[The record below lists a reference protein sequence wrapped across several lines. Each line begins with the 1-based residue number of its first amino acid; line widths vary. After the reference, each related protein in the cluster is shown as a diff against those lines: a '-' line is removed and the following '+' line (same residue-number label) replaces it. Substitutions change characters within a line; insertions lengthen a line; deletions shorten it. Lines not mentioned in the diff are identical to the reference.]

1 MHNKPAPDS
10 LQPFDRPTDPAGT
23 LFVHS
28 DASLDNLL
36 ATGLARGEQL
46 RAWLEM
52 MECSNSE
59 LTYQPKD
66 IAAMLAPT
74 LADLLM
80 LVRTAHNKLHA
91 GAQAQEVPSSSRRQG
106 HLYMIDSTEASGG

>member
-1 MHNKPAPDS
+1 MATRPAPDS

-23 LFVHS
+23 LFLYS
-28 DASLDNLL
+28 DAAASDLL

-52 MECSNSE
+52 MECSTSE
-59 LTYQPKD
+59 LSYQPKD

-74 LADLLM
+74 LADLLILM
-80 LVRTAHNKLHA
+80 RAAHQRIQSST
-91 GAQAQEVPSSSRRQG
+91 QAQEVHSGARRQG
-106 HLYMIDSTEASGG
+106 RLYVIDPNEASAG

>member
-1 MHNKPAPDS
+1 MATRPAPDS

-23 LFVHS
+23 LFLYS
-28 DASLDNLL
+28 DAAASDLL

-52 MECSNSE
+52 MECSTSE
-59 LTYQPKD
+59 LSYQPKD

-74 LADLLM
+74 LADLLILM
-80 LVRTAHNKLHA
+80 RAAHQRIQSST
-91 GAQAQEVPSSSRRQG
+91 QAQEVHSGARRQG
-106 HLYMIDSTEASGG
+106 RLYMIDPNEASAG

>member
-1 MHNKPAPDS
+1 MATRPAPDS

-23 LFVHS
+23 LFLYS
-28 DASLDNLL
+28 DAAASDLL

-52 MECSNSE
+52 MECSTSE
-59 LTYQPKD
+59 LSYQPKD

-80 LVRTAHNKLHA
+80 LMRAAHQRIQSST
-91 GAQAQEVPSSSRRQG
+91 QAQEVHSGARRQG
-106 HLYMIDSTEASGG
+106 RLYMIDPNEASAG

>member
-1 MHNKPAPDS
+1 MANRPAPDS

-23 LFVHS
+23 LFLYS
-28 DASLDNLL
+28 DATASDLL

-52 MECSNSE
+52 MECSTSE
-59 LTYQPKD
+59 LSYQPKD

-74 LADLLM
+74 LADLLA
-80 LVRTAHNKLHA
+80 LVRAAHHQIQS
-91 GAQAQEVPSSSRRQG
+91 GAQAPQAQSGKRRQAR
-106 HLYMIDSTEASGG
+106 LYMIDPSEASAS